1 MRALLI
7 GWDGATWAYI
17 DPLLEEGALP
27 NLAALL
33 SCGIRATLRSTVP
46 PYTSVA
52 WPSLVTGLSPSGGQ
66 GIRGTRS

>member
-33 SCGIRATLRSTVP
+33 SQGVRATLRSTVP
-46 PYTSVA
+46 RPF
-52 WPSLVTGLSPSGGQ
+52 PERRTGDKGDKELMNRLRALGYLE
-66 GIRGTRS
+66 

>member
-1 MRALLI
+1 VGL
-7 GWDGATWAYI
+7 I

-33 SCGIRATLRSTVP
+33 SQGVRATLRSTVP
-46 PYTSVA
+46 
-52 WPSLVTGLSPSGGQ
+52 GLSLSGGQ